1 MLSAMS
7 AARKNKFCRRAP
19 AIILLDFDLKLQIK
33 MLNIQN
39 LNSKITEGDIKMKKK
54 LVGLNVIWLVV
65 LLILPLQVYA
75 EDAKGTVETQINKML
90 ARMQEPSF
98 KEQPRDAKLADI
110 RKIINEIFDYQELSA
125 RTLGRDWKK
134 FNPQQQTEFIDLFSQ
149 LLENVYADRILA
161 YTSEKIEYGKVT
173 ELRENQTEVESYI
186 ITKDNTKVPLFYR
199 LVLKDGQ
206 WRVYDVVIEG
216 VSMIKNYRGQFREML
231 ANKTPE
237 DLLQTLREKVKEKPA
252 S

>member
-1 MLSAMS
+1 MKRKFLYLS
-7 AARKNKFCRRAP
+7 
-19 AIILLDFDLKLQIK
+19 II
-33 MLNIQN
+33 
-39 LNSKITEGDIKMKKK
+39 
-54 LVGLNVIWLVV
+54 GLAV
-65 LLILPLQVYA
+65 LLILPLRVYA
-75 EDAKGTVETQINKML
+75 ADAKTTVETQINKML

-98 KEQPRDAKLADI
+98 KEQSRDAKLADI
-110 RKIINEIFDYQELSA
+110 RKIINEIFDYQELSE

-134 FNPQQQTEFIDLFSQ
+134 FKPEQQTEFVDLFSK

-161 YTSEKIEYGKVT
+161 YTHEKIEFGKVT
-173 ELRENQTEVESYI
+173 ELRKDQAEVESYI
-186 ITKDNTKVPLFYR
+186 ITTDNKKVPLFYR
-199 LVLKDGQ
+199 LIQKDGN

-231 ANKTPE
+231 TNKTPE